1 MARSAQIMSNIPI
14 PDPTEITA
22 REIAKVKVEL
32 RDDFKSEIEHLRD
45 SLTVARQLNKDVIN
59 GRLDAVDR
67 ATALLHENTS
77 RFPTILDKELAN
89 LNSLFD
95 EKLNGILTRF
105 DGIAVQFRER
115 DIRTDQ
121 DKIAASTAVNA
132 ALQAQKEA
140 AGAQNESNAAA
151 ITKSEN
157 SFTKEIDGLKALIA
171 TTKDSINSQ
180 IQNLTG
186 RMDRG
191 EGGSQGVRQSNATMI
206 SIAAVGISV
215 LSIIAALYI
224 GSSHS
229 TNGAPGPAA
238 IAVAPIS
245 PSAMA
250 PGR

>member
-1 MARSAQIMSNIPI
+1 MAQAPNTSYSNIPI

-22 REIAKVKVEL
+22 REIAKVKAEL
-32 RDDFKSEIEHLRD
+32 KQDFISEITHLKE
-45 SLTVARQLNKDVIN
+45 SLNVARQLKQDAVNA
-59 GRLDAVDR
+59 RLDAMEK
-67 ATALLHENTS
+67 ATALLHENAS
-77 RFPTILDKELAN
+77 RFPTILDKETVNIRA
-89 LNSLFD
+89 LFE

-171 TTKDSINSQ
+171 TTKDSTNSQ
-180 IQNLTG
+180 VQNLTG

-191 EGGSQGVRQSNATMI
+191 EGGAQGAHQNMGTILSM
-206 SIAAVGISV
+206 AAVAISV
-215 LSIIAALYI
+215 LAIIASLYL
-224 GSSHS
+224 GSHS
-229 TNGAPGPAA
+229 NGGGGQPSAL
-238 IAVAPIS
+238 AVAPLN
-245 PSAMA
+245 PSAVA
-250 PGR
+250 PR